1 MTEEIVL
8 VTGAGGFI
16 GTHLVRRI
24 AATSGHVPRAMY
36 RRPPASGSP
45 GNSNGKGQ
53 VAIADLRNPASIG
66 AALTGCGA
74 VVHLA
79 HGDDAT
85 APAET
90 AALVEA
96 ALAARIRRF
105 VHISSIAVHGPT
117 PGAEC
122 ATEASATITAPYGD
136 SYCDSKAECERIVS
150 TAVER
155 HALPAIVLR
164 PTIVYG
170 PASPF
175 VDRIFREAES
185 GAVSIVDGGT
195 GLCNAVH
202 VDDVCDAIV
211 AALDA
216 PPSVNG
222 DAFFINADSAV
233 SWREFNLALAS
244 LVRPE
249 AALVDVDSSACIRQR
264 DAIERRYRELYGSSA
279 SHPLPASSTSLL
291 ARIGNRLRLVSSR
304 KARVQAAL
312 AREARAARNAAARAL
327 RETVSVEFS
336 NLRAR
341 EILRWAPRL
350 NLAAG
355 AEAIRDTMQRRD

>member
-16 GTHLVRRI
+16 GTHLVRRL
-24 AATSGHVPRAMY
+24 AATSGHVPRGMY
-36 RRPPASGSP
+36 RRPPAADSP
-45 GNSNGKGQ
+45 GNGKGQ
-53 VAIADLRNPASIG
+53 VAIADLRNPASVR

-105 VHISSIAVHGPT
+105 VHISSISVHGPT
-117 PGAEC
+117 PGPEC
-122 ATEASATITAPYGD
+122 ATEASATIMGPYGD
-136 SYCDSKAECERIVS
+136 SYCDSKAECERIVA
-150 TAVER
+150 TAVAR
-155 HALPAIVLR
+155 QSLPAIVLR

-170 PASPF
+170 PGSPF
-175 VDRIFREAES
+175 VDRVLREAES
-185 GAVSIVDGGT
+185 GSVSVVDRGT
-195 GLCNAVH
+195 GVCNAVH
-202 VDDVCDAIV
+202 LDDVCDAIV

-222 DAFFINADSAV
+222 DAFFINADRAV
-233 SWREFNLALAS
+233 SWREFNLALAG

-249 AALVDVDSSACIRQR
+249 AALVDIDSSACIRQR
-264 DAIERRYRELYGSSA
+264 DAIERRYGELYGRRSSDGLSA
-279 SHPLPASSTSLL
+279 SGRSLL
-291 ARIGNRLRLVSSR
+291 ARIGNRLRLLSSR
-304 KARVQAAL
+304 KARLQAGL
-312 AREARAARNAAARAL
+312 EREARAARNAAARAL

-336 NLRAR
+336 NRRAR
-341 EILRWAPRL
+341 EILQWAPRL
-350 NLAAG
+350 DLAAG
-355 AEAIRDTMQRRD
+355 AEVIRDTMQNRD